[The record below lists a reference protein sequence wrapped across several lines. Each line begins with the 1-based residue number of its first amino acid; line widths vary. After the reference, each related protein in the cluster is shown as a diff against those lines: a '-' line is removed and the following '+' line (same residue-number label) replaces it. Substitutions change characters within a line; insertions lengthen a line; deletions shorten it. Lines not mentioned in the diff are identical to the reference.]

1 MRLWNSVYLSRKNCI
16 RRNWVVW
23 CISRVIHEKQ
33 IPKDF
38 RRGGIS
44 NGTYFFA
51 IITMLIIAYS
61 QCVKT
66 TQKVSFSYFLSNSNI
81 WKKYV
86 IFLSRNS
93 NIQLTKKMR
102 HFLEFFIT
110 VSKSKLSNYP
120 LVFSKGEENDYCH
133 YILLRMITG
142 RVSDDSCLLETLYEK
157 SCNDAIHLYL
167 YSTGGIT
174 VIDPFSRGFSLLF
187 SCQKILMKCMQLPLF
202 ASFAFTKHPSW

>member
-1 MRLWNSVYLSRKNCI
+1 M
-16 RRNWVVW
+16 
-23 CISRVIHEKQ
+23 
-33 IPKDF
+33 
-38 RRGGIS
+38 
-44 NGTYFFA
+44 
-51 IITMLIIAYS
+51 
-61 QCVKT
+61 
-66 TQKVSFSYFLSNSNI
+66 
-81 WKKYV
+81 

-202 ASFAFTKHPSW
+202 AIFALTKHPNMNCLKISHMGQFIVSSANPNFLVQLSNRHFDSNLSVL